1 MPYNRPS
8 VRHTFSRFDFVWT
21 LARFALGVPS
31 MRIGVALSSG
41 GAAGLAHIGVL
52 EELVRAG
59 VTIQC
64 VAGTSA
70 GAMVGAAFASG
81 RMQEFR
87 DRVLGWSGRRRVA
100 LFDPVWPRNGLLGG
114 RRAMDLLGPCASGL
128 IEELPMRYAAVATD
142 LDSGRLVVLRNGDVR
157 DAIRASIAIP
167 GVFSPQLWHGR
178 RLVDGALRDPV
189 PVGPARDLG
198 ATFVI
203 AVSVL
208 GGENELVPRCE
219 TPPPDRLRRLLARV
233 WRGAWST
240 ATAATPGSDDEPAVE
255 HSDGLASILCKAS
268 IVVQTAIAAARLRE
282 SPPDFL
288 IAPKARDI
296 GAFEVHRAAEAIA
309 AGRAAAAAALPQL
322 LAAIDAQRAEPRRWW
337 TSRTAERAA
346 A

>member
-1 MPYNRPS
+1 M
-8 VRHTFSRFDFVWT
+8 T
-21 LARFALGVPS
+21 L
-31 MRIGVALSSG
+31 RIGIALSSG

-52 EELVRAG
+52 EELVQAG
-59 VTIQC
+59 VDIEC

-87 DRVLGWSGRRRVA
+87 DRVMGWSGRRRVA
-100 LFDPVWPRNGLLGG
+100 LFDPIWPRNGLLGG
-114 RRAMDLLGPCASGL
+114 RRAMDLLGPCASGP

-189 PVGPARDLG
+189 PVGPTRELG

-208 GGENELVPRCE
+208 GGEGELVPRCE
-219 TPPPDRLRRLLARV
+219 APPPDRLRRLLARV
-233 WRGAWST
+233 WGGGWSP
-240 ATAATPGSDDEPAVE
+240 AAASAAGIDEEPAVE
-255 HSDGLASILCKAS
+255 HTDGLASILCKAS
-268 IVVQTAIAAARLRE
+268 IVVQTTIAAARLRE

-288 IAPKARDI
+288 IAPEAHDI
-296 GAFEVHRAAEAIA
+296 GAFEVQRAAEAIE
-309 AGRAAAAAALPQL
+309 AGRAAARAALPNL
-322 LAAIDAQRAEPRRWW
+322 LAAIEAQRAESRRWW
-337 TSRTAERAA
+337 AARTPERAA